1 MTLSELKKG
10 DSAKII
16 AINASEDL
24 KRRLRSFGV
33 VKGSELTVETY
44 SLAKKTIEIMVDD
57 TLIGLRAVEAEKITV
72 EKITGGK
79 TNGMSKL

>member
-1 MTLSELKKG
+1 MKLSELKKD

-24 KRRLRSFGV
+24 KSRLRSFGV
-33 VKGSELTVETY
+33 VRGSELTVEAY

-57 TLIGLRAVEAEKITV
+57 TLIGIRALEAEKIEV
-72 EKITGGK
+72 KKIAKGK
-79 TNGMSKL
+79 D

>member
-33 VKGSELTVETY
+33 LKGSELAVETY